1 MACIKKCLC
10 PPPQAA
16 IDCPHSNVVIN
27 DITEEEVNKVIH
39 KLNDSNDIKRV
50 QNLKML
56 TKSFNRE
63 YDIDTTNNIDTIK
76 QKYYKL
82 LNENIQLKYDN
93 IQNNKHGSEN
103 RIAMVKKLHNEP
115 GYIKSQL
122 KIEAYKKRIT
132 LMLSDVEERNYI
144 LNLKYVSYNF
154 KIQCI
159 QISIILLSTVS
170 ALLQGSTQVFNILPE
185 TITFF
190 GLFISAYT
198 SFTLSVSK
206 YMNYDERKEET
217 HYLRK
222 RFAEFLVKVQILNN
236 ELELWSTYKF
246 WADVPIQTKVAE
258 WIHEEK
264 EIMNLIEKLVS
275 EKQELCSDFEKILD
289 AITQKKY
296 KERAAELRV
305 KKYNRMLLF
314 DNKNEQN
321 MIKQNESLIQRN
333 QELQSEVNLYDT
345 HNKNES
351 DNKKAGCFP

>member
-1 MACIKKCLC
+1 MDCCNKCLC
-10 PPPQAA
+10 PTTHDTVSNPQTNL
-16 IDCPHSNVVIN
+16 IVN
-27 DITEEEVNKVIH
+27 DISEEEMAKVIH
-39 KLNDSNDIKRV
+39 KLNDSNDIKRI
-50 QNLKML
+50 QNLKIL
-56 TKSFNRE
+56 TKSFNRG
-63 YDIDTTNNIDTIK
+63 YDIDNINNIDNIK
-76 QKYYKL
+76 QKFYKL
-82 LNENIQLKYDN
+82 LNENIQLKYEN
-93 IQNNKHGSEN
+93 IQNNKHGSET
-103 RIAMVKKLHNEP
+103 RIALIKKLHNDP
-115 GYIKSQL
+115 LYIKSQL
-122 KIEAYKKRIT
+122 KIEAYKKRIS
-132 LMLSDVEERNYI
+132 LMLTDVEERNYV

-159 QISIILLSTVS
+159 QISIILLSTIS

-222 RFAEFLVKVQILNN
+222 RFADFLVKVQILNN

-246 WADVPIQTKVAE
+246 WADVSITTKVAE
-258 WIHEEK
+258 WNQEEK
-264 EIMNLIEKLVS
+264 NIKQLIEKLVN

-296 KERAAELRV
+296 RERASELRV
-305 KKYNRMLLF
+305 NKYNRMLLF
-314 DNKNEQN
+314 DNKNEKN
-321 MIKQNESLIQRN
+321 MIKQNENLIQRN

-345 HNKNES
+345 V
-351 DNKKAGCFP
+351 NKKEGCFP

>member
-10 PPPQAA
+10 PPTQPPN
-16 IDCPHSNVVIN
+16 DCPPSNIVIN
-27 DITEEEVNKVIH
+27 DITEEEVSKVIH
-39 KLNDSNDIKRV
+39 KLNDANDIKRV

-63 YDIDTTNNIDTIK
+63 YDIDTIKNIDTIK
-76 QKYYKL
+76 QKFYKL

-122 KIEAYKKRIT
+122 KIEAYKKRIS
-132 LMLSDVEERNYI
+132 LMLSDVEDRNYI

-159 QISIILLSTVS
+159 QISIILLSTFS

-236 ELELWSTYKF
+236 ELELWATYKF
-246 WADVPIQTKVAE
+246 WADVPINTKVADWNQSE
-258 WIHEEK
+258 AVIA
-264 EIMNLIEKLVS
+264 IQITKLVD
-275 EKQELCSDFEKILD
+275 EKRELCGDFEKILD

-305 KKYNRMLLF
+305 KNYSRMLLF

-321 MIKQNESLIQRN
+321 MIKQNENLIQRN
-333 QELQSEVNLYDT
+333 QELQSEVNLYDR
-345 HNKNES
+345 HNKNETE
-351 DNKKAGCFP
+351 KEVCYP

>member
-1 MACIKKCLC
+1 MACVKKCLC
-10 PPPQAA
+10 PPTQPAN
-16 IDCPHSNVVIN
+16 DCPQSNIVIN
-27 DITEEEVNKVIH
+27 DITEEEVSKVIH
-39 KLNDSNDIKRV
+39 KLNDANDIKRV

-63 YDIDTTNNIDTIK
+63 YDIDTIKNIDTIK
-76 QKYYKL
+76 QKFYKL

-122 KIEAYKKRIT
+122 KIEAYKKRIS
-132 LMLSDVEERNYI
+132 LMLRDVEDRNYI

-159 QISIILLSTVS
+159 QISIILLSTFS
-170 ALLQGSTQVFNILPE
+170 ALLQGSTQVFDILPE

-236 ELELWSTYKF
+236 ELELWATYKF
-246 WADVPIQTKVAE
+246 WADVPIHTKVAE
-258 WIHEEK
+258 WNQCESVIARQ
-264 EIMNLIEKLVS
+264 ILKLVD
-275 EKQELCSDFEKILD
+275 EKRELCSDFEKILD

-305 KKYNRMLLF
+305 KNYSRMLLF

-321 MIKQNESLIQRN
+321 MIKQNENLIQRN
-333 QELQSEVNLYDT
+333 QELQSEVNLYDR
-345 HNKNES
+345 HNKNETET
-351 DNKKAGCFP
+351 KKEGCYP